1 MKKIWRGVLWIAVIG
16 VALAFLIPHFMGAS
30 KPGAPG
36 AGGRH
41 GRGAAGAV
49 QPTPVLTSTARAAD
63 VPVYIEG
70 VGTVKPL
77 QSVLV
82 RSQVDGVIQSMP
94 FKEGQDVKKGDLLV
108 QIEPSLYQAALDQQV
123 AKKAQDEANLANAKL
138 DLVRYTN
145 LAKTNAATQQQ
156 LDTQRATV
164 AQLEAQV
171 KLDAALIDS
180 ARTTLGYTHI
190 VSPIDG
196 RTGLRVVDP
205 GNLVHASDATGLVTV
220 SQIQPMSVIFVVPQ
234 QQLARILKSEANGV
248 LTVYALD
255 NAAQSPIDTGKLDV
269 IDNTIDQTTGTVK
282 LKAVFPNKDLQ
293 LWPGGFVTVRLL
305 IETLKQAIVI
315 PVAAL
320 QRGPKGPFVYIVQ
333 DNVVHVRQVT
343 PSQQDDK
350 EVVITAGL
358 KAGETVVT
366 TGFVKLTE
374 GTKVNAA
381 TDDSAAGTP
390 ALHQATGAPPPSDSG
405 GSPRSGHGRHRQPPP
420 PGPSQ

>member
-220 SQIQPMSVIFVVPQ
+220 SQFS
-234 QQLARILKSEANGV
+234 RC
-248 LTVYALD
+248 
-255 NAAQSPIDTGKLDV
+255 
-269 IDNTIDQTTGTVK
+269 
-282 LKAVFPNKDLQ
+282 
-293 LWPGGFVTVRLL
+293 R
-305 IETLKQAIVI
+305 
-315 PVAAL
+315 
-320 QRGPKGPFVYIVQ
+320 
-333 DNVVHVRQVT
+333 
-343 PSQQDDK
+343 
-350 EVVITAGL
+350 
-358 KAGETVVT
+358 
-366 TGFVKLTE
+366 
-374 GTKVNAA
+374 
-381 TDDSAAGTP
+381 
-390 ALHQATGAPPPSDSG
+390 
-405 GSPRSGHGRHRQPPP
+405 
-420 PGPSQ
+420 